1 MAWLSIEVT
10 EMSISAQ
17 ALRALR
23 KAVDVVVLGDLR
35 ISCTI
40 CCSYEGLA
48 GKTEACGDAR
58 SRVEPFPA
66 APCGSAKVSMEESSH
81 ATALK
86 PVHITAR

>member
-1 MAWLSIEVT
+1 M
-10 EMSISAQ
+10 
-17 ALRALR
+17 
-23 KAVDVVVLGDLR
+23 DVVVLGDLR

-40 CCSYEGLA
+40 CCSYEGV
-48 GKTEACGDAR
+48 AR